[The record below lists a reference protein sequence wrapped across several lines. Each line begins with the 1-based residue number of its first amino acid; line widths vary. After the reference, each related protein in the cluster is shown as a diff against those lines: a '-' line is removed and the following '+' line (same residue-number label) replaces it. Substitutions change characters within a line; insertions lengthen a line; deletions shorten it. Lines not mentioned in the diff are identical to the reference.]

1 VSVLECNYDEKM
13 DSYTFINEGVEYI
26 VGYNEDKPLFES
38 GFEHHEFLMVR
49 KDGNILLKE
58 ERISN
63 TD

>member
-1 VSVLECNYDEKM
+1 MSVLECNYDEKM

-26 VGYNEDKPLFES
+26 AGYNEDKPLSEG

-49 KDGNILLKE
+49 KDCNVLLKE